1 MKTEFYFDKRR
12 YTCGLYQVESVQELR
27 IKNIE
32 GLVLAVKQGQKTGLL
47 GKKREDAKQVD
58 VSQPRYYNLIKA
70 ALNALEL
77 EKKSQLIFDKN
88 EMIAEIEKISA
99 QKDRQI
105 ENLNQQINLLNT
117 KLGHLSNEQQQQL
130 KKLKIENQK
139 LEDKIQEER
148 ERSQQLKSKLEQ
160 SDQLDIEQVKREI
173 IDKIGNSVWH
183 CLAHASRKELCDSY
197 RQYKLVNAESFTA
210 EITDYSLAAM
220 GLSLVAE
227 REIMNPFCKSFYQ
240 FLLHNQNAS
249 NQISERKFEVGGVV
263 FKQRGKYTLG
273 SLPCLLS
280 EQWETYR
287 RDALDMEN
295 CPQSPLLYQR
305 MYWGTE
311 VSDRD
316 RQLVKQFLQKWQHP
330 LSKWLAQGETAASL
344 IDQIS
349 DLRNRAA
356 HHEPILYLW
365 QFKTLWLMMIGG
377 KTKKGI
383 LKQIYGS

>member
-27 IKNIE
+27 IRNIE
-32 GLVLAVKQGQKTGLL
+32 GLVLAVKQGQKSGLL
-47 GKKREDAKQVD
+47 GKRREDAKQVD

-77 EKKSQLIFDKN
+77 EKKERLIRDKN
-88 EMIAEIEKISA
+88 EIISEMEKMSF

-105 ENLNQQINLLNT
+105 ENLNQQITLLNT

-130 KKLKIENQK
+130 RKLKIENQK
-139 LEDKIQEER
+139 LEDKIQAER
-148 ERSQQLKSKLEQ
+148 EHSERLKSKLEQ
-160 SDQLDIEQVKREI
+160 SDQLDIQQVKLEI
-173 IDKIGNSVWH
+173 IDKLGNSVWNR
-183 CLAHASRKELCDSY
+183 LAHASRKELCHAY

-220 GLSLVAE
+220 GLGLVAE
-227 REIMNPFCKSFYQ
+227 RELMNPFCKSFYQ
-240 FLLHNQNAS
+240 FLINNQNVN
-249 NQISERKFEVGGVV
+249 NQIAERKFEVGGVV

-295 CPQSPLLYQR
+295 CPHSPLLYQR
-305 MYWGTE
+305 VSWRTE

-316 RQLVKQFLQKWQHP
+316 RQMVKQFLQKWQHP

-365 QFKTLWLMMIGG
+365 QFKTLWLIMVGG

-383 LKQIYGS
+383 LKEIYGS

>member
-12 YTCGLYQVESVQELR
+12 YTCGLYQVQSVQELR
-27 IKNIE
+27 IRNLE
-32 GLVLAVKQGQKTGLL
+32 GLILAVKQGQKTGLL
-47 GKKREDAKQVD
+47 GKRREDAKQVD
-58 VSQPRYYNLIKA
+58 VSQSRYYNLIKA

-77 EKKSQLIFDKN
+77 ENKNHLIRDKN
-88 EMIAEIEKISA
+88 EIISEIEQIIE

-105 ENLNQQINLLNT
+105 DILNQQITLLNT

-130 KKLKIENQK
+130 RKLKIENQK
-139 LEDKIQEER
+139 LEDKIQKER
-148 ERSQQLKSKLEQ
+148 EQSERLKSKLEQ
-160 SDQLDIEQVKREI
+160 SEQLDIEQVKLEI
-173 IDKIGNSVWH
+173 IDKIGNSVWNR
-183 CLAHASRKELCDSY
+183 LAHASRKELCDAY
-197 RQYKLVNAESFTA
+197 RQYKLVNSESFTA

-220 GLSLVAE
+220 GLGLVAE

-240 FLLHNQNAS
+240 FLINNQNVK
-249 NQISERKFEVGGVV
+249 NQIAERKFEVGGVL
-263 FKQRGKYTLG
+263 FQQRGKYTLG
-273 SLPCLLS
+273 SLPFLLS

-295 CPQSPLLYQR
+295 CPASPILYQR
-305 MYWGTE
+305 MSWRTE

-330 LSKWLAQGETAASL
+330 LSNWLAKGETAASV

-365 QFKTLWLMMIGG
+365 QFKTLWLIMIGG

-383 LKQIYGS
+383 LKEIYGS